1 LALILYKKVIKMDKI
16 WEELENNYLK
26 KTAFNNNNFISPDY
40 IMYVHSKLPIHEKGI
55 SGDS

>member
-1 LALILYKKVIKMDKI
+1 MDKI
-16 WEELENNYLK
+16 WEELENNYFK

>member
-1 LALILYKKVIKMDKI
+1 MDKI

-40 IMYVHSKLPIHEKGI
+40 IMYVYSKLPIHEKGI